1 MSATHPAQTKGPHTR
16 RRKDPRPPSRLPPL
30 AGLYTHGRTET
41 GGDAR
46 TRIAHNVQRRTG
58 SRRNCMERRATYTA
72 ERSRTRRVWRRFARR
87 RVWLC
92 PARAASAMPCSDA
105 AESARPPP
113 TSHYP
118 DGDRMTRIN
127 GRAWSLQ
134 RPQARPLSAAMHL
147 RTVHKSHIDR
157 AQSARRRLGFE
168 RRLLS
173 CATVAAGLR
182 DPPRA
187 HKHSN
192 AHAACWDQ
200 PRGPPRRV
208 ATVPDANAHGGRRL
222 LRPGHSQC
230 RVSRSTALE

>member
-1 MSATHPAQTKGPHTR
+1 MENRQPTTR
-16 RRKDPRPPSRLPPL
+16 CKSC
-30 AGLYTHGRTET
+30 A
-41 GGDAR
+41 
-46 TRIAHNVQRRTG
+46 
-58 SRRNCMERRATYTA
+58 NCRERRATYTA
-72 ERSRTRRVWRRFARR
+72 GRSCIRRVWRRLARR
-87 RVWLC
+87 RVWRC

-118 DGDRMTRIN
+118 DGDRMTRID

-134 RPQARPLSAAMHL
+134 RPQARPLSAAMQL
-147 RTVHKSHIDR
+147 RTVHKPQIDR
-157 AQSARRRLGFE
+157 AQSAHRRLGFE

-182 DPPRA
+182 DAPRA

-192 AHAACWDQ
+192 AHAAWDQ

-208 ATVPDANAHGGRRL
+208 ATVPDANAHGGAALATTRL
-222 LRPGHSQC
+222 LPVPC
-230 RVSRSTALE
+230 VPK